1 MTFGVIEKEEPFLG
15 HLIALAFR
23 AVGHHCLIF
32 TDADDAVRILHT
44 TQLDSLVVDIQMPG
58 RNGLDWLETVV
69 TTWPDLPSRTL
80 LLTHT
85 ALTRGEAVRI
95 NRLGADVVFRPLS
108 LESIK
113 LLVIGRLHKARSKP
127 AGNSQ
132 RGREQDNPI
141 SLLN

>member
-15 HLIALAFR
+15 QLIALAFR
-23 AVGHHCLIF
+23 AVGHNCLILK
-32 TDADDAVRILHT
+32 DADHALRILHT
-44 TQLDSLVVDIQMPG
+44 TRLDSLVVDIQMPG
-58 RNGLDWLETVV
+58 RNGVDWLETMV

-80 LLTHT
+80 LLTRT
-85 ALTRGEAVRI
+85 ALTAGETIRI
-95 NRLGADVVFRPLS
+95 ERLGAEVVFRPLS

-113 LLVIGRLHKARSKP
+113 LLVIGRLRKARSNP

-132 RGREQDNPI
+132 RNREPVNSI

>member
-15 HLIALAFR
+15 QLIALAFR
-23 AVGHHCLIF
+23 AFGHHCLILR
-32 TDADDAVRILHT
+32 DADHAVRILNAT
-44 TQLDSLVVDIQMPG
+44 RIDSLVVDIQMPG
-58 RNGLDWLETVV
+58 RNGVDWLETWV

-80 LLTHT
+80 LLTRA
-85 ALTRGEAVRI
+85 ALTPGETGRI
-95 NRLGADVVFRPLS
+95 RRLGAEVVFRPLS

-113 LLVIGRLHKARSKP
+113 LLVIGRLHKARSNP

-132 RGREQDNPI
+132 RGREQVPSI